1 MAKKRS
7 SRPMRLPN
15 GFGSIVHLSGNRR
28 NPYMARP
35 PVTDYRDNGSPI
47 TPKAIGYYP
56 DWHSAYAALLE
67 YRKNPYDLDTSRI
80 TFADVYER
88 MIAERKKAAQPF
100 SKSSFNWYQAAFKNS
115 AALHKMRF
123 ADIRL
128 SHMQGVLD
136 SCPLKHGS
144 LDAIR
149 NLFRQM
155 YKYALKYDLAA
166 KNYSEFLEIHKPD
179 DDEHGIPFSP
189 DEISRLWELSDNV
202 VIQKTLIM
210 IYSGW
215 RIAEAFT
222 LRADFDQMIFQGGVK
237 TRAGKNRIVP
247 IHPAIRNMAE
257 ALYSPDKGILGCS
270 MDKYRNDLYK
280 TLELAGIA
288 RHTPHDC
295 RHTFSWLCD
304 RYGVDSFSKKLLL
317 GHSLG
322 NSVTE
327 TVYGHR
333 TLDELRTEI
342 EKIQVP

>member
-35 PVTDYRDNGSPI
+35 PVTDYFDNGSPI

-56 DWHSAYAALLE
+56 DWHSAYEALLE
-67 YRKNPYDLDTSRI
+67 YKKSPYNLDASRI

-88 MIAERKKAAQPF
+88 MVAEKQKAVQSLSA
-100 SKSSFNWYQAAFKNS
+100 SSFKGYQAAFKNS
-115 AALHKMRF
+115 VVLHKMRF
-123 ADIRL
+123 IDIRL
-128 SHMQGVLD
+128 SHLQGVLD
-136 SCPLKHGS
+136 NCPLKHGS
-144 LDAIR
+144 LELIR

-155 YKYALKYDLAA
+155 YKYALKYDLATRD
-166 KNYSEFLEIHKPD
+166 YSAFLEIRKPD
-179 DDEHGIPFSP
+179 DDEHGVPFSP
-189 DEISRLWELSDNV
+189 EEIARLWEFSDDI
-202 VIQKTLIM
+202 VIQKALIM

-215 RIAEAFT
+215 RIAELST
-222 LRADFDQMIFQGGVK
+222 LRADFDQMVFQGGVK
-237 TRAGKNRIVP
+237 TRAGKKRVVP
-247 IHPAIRNMAE
+247 IHPAIRNMTE
-257 ALYSPDKGILGCS
+257 DLYLPSGGILGCS
-270 MDKYRNDLYK
+270 AGKYRADLYK
-280 TLELAGIA
+280 GLESAGIT

-304 RYGVDSFSKKLLL
+304 RYGVDPFSKKLLL

-322 NSVTE
+322 SSVTE

-333 TLDELRTEI
+333 TLDELRAEI
-342 EKIQVP
+342 EKIQAP